1 MYDLKIFPLLYIQ
14 KSYFVSV
21 KVSKILFVELGGL
34 VTASLP
40 SHREVYEKW
49 YKSFIK
55 VSNIFLK

>member
-21 KVSKILFVELGGL
+21 KVSKILFVELEGL

>member
-1 MYDLKIFPLLYIQ
+1 MYDLKIFPLLYIK

-34 VTASLP
+34 ATASLL